1 MTAKFSIFKSEIV
14 KRCKDQN
21 ACKPE
26 FKRIL
31 ESGTFPDIFVVL
43 KDNFFWAIN
52 HGVIDVTILESV
64 KGEAAESAV
73 FVNEN
78 VTYGYLL
85 AGGNATV
92 KAWDNATVE
101 AGGNATVEA
110 GGNATVKAWDNAT
123 VEAGGNAT
131 VKAWDNAT
139 VEAWG
144 NATVKAWGN
153 ATVKAWDNAT
163 VEAGGNAFISS
174 YSRIECKISEHA
186 IYRIISTNEIM
197 VVDGSYTIKTV

>member
-21 ACKPE
+21 ACKSE

-43 KDNFFWAIN
+43 KDNFAWAIN
-52 HGVIDVTILESV
+52 HGVIDVPILESV
-64 KGEAAESAV
+64 KGDAAESAV
-73 FVNEN
+73 FVNEEN

-85 AGGNATV
+85 A
-92 KAWDNATVE
+92 WDNATVN

-123 VEAGGNAT
+123 VKAWGNATVEAEGNAT

-139 VEAWG
+139 VEAW
-144 NATVKAWGN
+144 
-153 ATVKAWDNAT
+153 
-163 VEAGGNAFISS
+163 GNAFISS

>member
-110 GGNATVKAWDNAT
+110 GGNATV
-123 VEAGGNAT
+123 EAG
-131 VKAWDNAT
+131 D
-139 VEAWG
+139 
-144 NATVKAWGN
+144 
-153 ATVKAWDNAT
+153 
-163 VEAGGNAFISS
+163 NAFISS